1 MILALRS
8 YLVITS
14 WSVIFLNRWNVQLDF
29 KKWIQSHLFGMVI
42 NRPNKTKREE
52 AAKTTLPSGTFP
64 QEGRER
70 VHPAVA
76 TVLVQ
81 VYRW

>member
-1 MILALRS
+1 MCSL
-8 YLVITS
+8 TS
-14 WSVIFLNRWNVQLDF
+14 KR
-29 KKWIQSHLFGMVI
+29 WIQSHLFGMVI